1 MMNRNVMQRQMFKG
15 GGYVHPQRM
24 NLGGPPIA
32 PPPMGP
38 PPMGPPPMGPEQ
50 ALAGAEAQGQEMG
63 MLAAEGV
70 MQNIDGAQ
78 DYQSLI
84 DGIRGNEQP
93 LEARYAE
100 LGGIVGEQDAMQTP
114 ESVLAL
120 TQPAI
125 MMTEEGAVNSGIGE
139 LMQGIAGDTSMAG
152 QMGEGVGG
160 LMMAQAPEPA
170 MQAPMME
177 AGNTPPVNFRQGG
190 PVEVQRLQAGGTPN
204 PVIAQANRDASAYQ
218 DYFAGAMD
226 SEARAA
232 DLQKQREMSQSQMLF
247 DISQAALQFA
257 GNTQGGSIAER
268 LANSA
273 AAAQLPQRIGERAA
287 GMLSAE
293 QAQTAEN
300 RQLDMAAR
308 QAALAAGQS
317 EVKARRDERL
327 AGLKRPVTKA
337 GFVDYYTVDTTG
349 KAIFLD
355 SIDRNTEAGKVKIA
369 ALKKSKKAVPA
380 SAVQGLLDADA
391 ALKKRLAES
400 GADIESG
407 TLETVLSTFTKDVTY
422 TIGERTY
429 TFKAGEAARLSN
441 PEIAAIRRAG
451 GTTAPFNQGAT
462 FTTFYNNEDPSIT
475 KLIDTSSPI
484 GQKLL
489 TTLEDTFTDSPLGAE
504 TAATIKIEGFK
515 SGERAKAAELLATSK
530 LDLQS
535 NKFSQEWGLLGAT
548 QEGVLERDE
557 LLNGYAVA
565 TREDNQ
571 LFTTGRDQ
579 TLNGYK
585 TALAT
590 QAQEHTTELKNL
602 EGVQGVQAALL
613 REAITERLYKVKS
626 EIDLADFM
634 KTEGVKNVHEIELLG
649 TQAEQRRELAKL
661 NSTLSTFQQTRGFN
675 HQIHMQGLRL
685 IDNAQQSD
693 LDRKLRVT
701 LQTDAQLAAF
711 ELQDYR
717 LVKQAAQKVLD
728 KAAALQLQGNA
739 LASAARLQDLV
750 LKSRATLAGNSLA
763 STEGIAAANRQ
774 ARFMLQDD
782 AQAAEALAALLT
794 EAGKDRRQLSDQEF
808 KNLQRQYAESFDLKG
823 AQADRFFKAAE
834 SSLNRAHAAT
844 LQDDSLS
851 ARALNSALDRAAQM
865 DRQLNSQEW
874 QTVMEEIARDQK
886 LTDIESDQLF
896 KAGQSLLER
905 ASREGMALGSQD
917 HKTAMQARQIISSE
931 KINLNNTDARALEG
945 MLDRAAAETRQLSDQ
960 EFKALE
966 SKLLKDFK
974 GTQAEKLAAA
984 KLFQDMI
991 SNRDNER
998 GLDLTEARDI
1008 AAHASRVAR
1017 QGLDQARFD
1026 REKLEAPLLA
1036 AKGTTATIRV
1046 ISNQKDLTAYG
1057 NGSMKP
1063 TDVNVFENVIA
1074 HWLTSGAQ
1082 SWDSSARE
1090 GQGAYVKTRNNLT
1103 PALKNAIEQ
1112 RAKLGLPT
1120 IDISK
1125 KGENLVPVGTPGSAS
1140 AYRFNEDGTVNFD
1153 SFKDDPTFI
1162 ITGIDLT
1169 RSQGFGSTVNR
1180 FFNVMSEI
1188 AKDVTFGK
1196 FGGKGTQGSRL
1207 TRAADTQLNALRR
1220 RTMEIMR
1227 EEASGRTF
1235 KIDVENLKAEVEN
1248 FKPSGMGQDQG
1259 ALDTLYTVRNVLA
1272 KQYAAATYI
1281 KNNAEVYQP
1290 QKVSDANIVQPRVG
1304 KLIAE
1309 YTAAILVYERFINGS
1324 GPAQSKQAS
1333 SEVTNSG
1340 DSQTSSSSIKPG
1352 SLTSG
1357 AARVNN

>member
-1 MMNRNVMQRQMFKG
+1 
-15 GGYVHPQRM
+15 
-24 NLGGPPIA
+24 
-32 PPPMGP
+32 
-38 PPMGPPPMGPEQ
+38 
-50 ALAGAEAQGQEMG
+50 
-63 MLAAEGV
+63 
-70 MQNIDGAQ
+70 
-78 DYQSLI
+78 
-84 DGIRGNEQP
+84 
-93 LEARYAE
+93 
-100 LGGIVGEQDAMQTP
+100 
-114 ESVLAL
+114 
-120 TQPAI
+120 
-125 MMTEEGAVNSGIGE
+125 
-139 LMQGIAGDTSMAG
+139 
-152 QMGEGVGG
+152 
-160 LMMAQAPEPA
+160 
-170 MQAPMME
+170 
-177 AGNTPPVNFRQGG
+177 
-190 PVEVQRLQAGGTPN
+190 
-204 PVIAQANRDASAYQ
+204 
-218 DYFAGAMD
+218 
-226 SEARAA
+226 
-232 DLQKQREMSQSQMLF
+232 MLF
-247 DISQAALQFA
+247 DIAQAGLQFA
-257 GNTQGGSIAER
+257 GTTEGGSIAER
-268 LANSA
+268 LANA
-273 AAAQLPQRIGERAA
+273 AAAQLPQRIGERSAQMLAA
-287 GMLSAE
+287 K
-293 QAQTAEN
+293 QAQTAEK

-317 EVKARRDERL
+317 AVQARRDERL
-327 AGLKRPVTKA
+327 AGLKKTSTKTN
-337 GFVDYYTVDTTG
+337 FVDYYTVDDTG

-355 SIDRNTEAGKVKIA
+355 SIDRTTEAGKVKIA
-369 ALKKSKKAVPA
+369 NLKEESNAVPA
-380 SAVQGLLDADA
+380 SAVQGLIDADA
-391 ALKKRLAES
+391 ALKKRLAEI
-400 GADIESG
+400 GADIQSG
-407 TLETVLSTFTKDVTY
+407 TLETKLSTFTKDVTY
-422 TIGERTY
+422 EIGGQTY
-429 TFKAGEAARLSN
+429 TFKAGEAARLSE
-441 PEIAAIRRAG
+441 PEIAAVRKAG

-515 SGERAKAAELLATSK
+515 SGERAKAASRLASQKISLL
-530 LDLQS
+530 
-535 NKFSQEWGLLGAT
+535 NKQFAQEFLILGAT
-548 QEGVLERDE
+548 QEGRLERDAT
-557 LLNGYAVA
+557 LNDYAVA

-571 LFTTGRDQ
+571 LFTIGRDQ

-590 QAQEHTTELKNL
+590 QAQEHQTELKNL

-634 KTEGVKNVHEIELLG
+634 KTEGVKNVHEIALLG
-649 TQAEQRRELAKL
+649 TRGEQARELAKL
-661 NSTLSTFQQTRGFN
+661 NSTLSTFQQTREFN
-675 HQIHMQGLRL
+675 HQKHLQGLRL
-685 IDNAQQSD
+685 IDNAQQND
-693 LDRKLRVT
+693 LDRKLKVT
-701 LQTDAQLAAF
+701 LQDDAQLSAF

-728 KAAALQLQGNA
+728 RAAALQLQGNA

-782 AQAAEALAALLT
+782 AQAADALAALLT
-794 EAGKDRRQLSDQEF
+794 EAGKDKRQLSDQEF

-874 QTVMEEIARDQK
+874 QTVMEEIARDQQ
-886 LTDIESDQLF
+886 LDDIESDQLF

-905 ASREGMALGSQD
+905 TSREGMALGSQQ
-917 HKTAMQARQIISSE
+917 HQSAMQARRIVSSG
-931 KINLNNTDARALEG
+931 KINLSSNDARALEG
-945 MLDRAAAETRQLSDQ
+945 LLDRAAAERRQLSDQ
-960 EFKALE
+960 EFRTIEA
-966 SKLLKDFK
+966 KLLREFK

-984 KLFQDMI
+984 KLFQDI
-991 SNRDNER
+991 IANRDNSR
-998 GLDLTEARDI
+998 SLDLQEARDI
-1008 AAHASRVAR
+1008 AAHASRVAS

-1036 AKGTTATIRV
+1036 AKGTDATIRV
-1046 ISNQKDLTAYG
+1046 ISNQEDLTAYG
-1057 NGSMKP
+1057 NGTMKP
-1063 TDVNVFENVIA
+1063 TDVNIFENVIA
-1074 HWLTSGAQ
+1074 HWLTSGSQ
-1082 SWDSSARE
+1082 NWDSNARG

-1125 KGENLVPVGTPGSAS
+1125 KGEDLVPLGTPGSAS

-1153 SFKDDPTFI
+1153 TFKDDPTFI
-1162 ITGIDLT
+1162 ITGLDLT

-1180 FFNVMSEI
+1180 FFNVVSEI

-1196 FGGKGTQGSRL
+1196 FGGRGTEGSRL
-1207 TRAADTQLNALRR
+1207 TRKADAELNALRR
-1220 RTMEIMR
+1220 RTIEIMR

-1235 KIDVENLKAEVEN
+1235 AIDVQNLQAEVEN
-1248 FKPSGMGQDQG
+1248 IKPSGFGQDQG
-1259 ALDTLYTVRNVLA
+1259 ALDTMYTIRNVLA

-1281 KNNAEVYQP
+1281 KNNASTYTTQQVT
-1290 QKVSDANIVQPRVG
+1290 DANVVQPRVG

-1309 YTAAILVYERFINGS
+1309 YTGAILVYERFINGS
-1324 GPAQSKQAS
+1324 GPVQSKQAS

-1340 DSQTSSSSIKPG
+1340 ANNTSESDLSRPG
-1352 SLTSG
+1352 SLTG
-1357 AARVNN
+1357 QATRAD